1 MAHTKSRME
10 DDPFRLPLSEW
21 ERASSSENAI
31 PGTAGGRSQP
41 STPSGGGSKLVR
53 QLVKVGHSLE
63 RARQA
68 EAAAGGDRIQ
78 ALLWLKN
85 NPEGRPSVVST
96 TAGGHEE
103 HKQAE
108 AVPFDI
114 EAAIREASRRRDL
127 PEIRRLM
134 RIRASGGAAAG
145 ACRWIIK
152 RQIPNSSLLLPSS
165 QSYPVL
171 NQVEVTHI
179 HRPRHHAQRHHQRLP
194 APALLPP
201 HLL

>member
-134 RIRASGGAAAG
+134 RLRASGGAAAG
-145 ACRWIIK
+145 AVVGLSNARFQTRASCC
-152 RQIPNSSLLLPSS
+152 
-165 QSYPVL
+165 
-171 NQVEVTHI
+171 
-179 HRPRHHAQRHHQRLP
+179 
-194 APALLPP
+194 LPP
-201 HLL
+201 NHILF